1 MKYKNLSSSDVI
13 DEPCEIEYTKQDKFY
28 NNQEGQSTN
37 SASDNVEANV
47 KPEWIPEKK
56 KSYPYIVSHPVSVFD
71 VAAYIVK
78 KMGTMT
84 TMKLHKLLYYCQAWS
99 LVWDESPLFAEP
111 IEAWANGPVV
121 KNLFAYHK
129 GMYSISSI
137 PIGNPDLLSATQKET
152 IDAVLDFYGKK
163 SSQWLIDLAHMEKPW
178 RAARA
183 DLPALVRG
191 NRIITL
197 ESMADYYSS
206 LPSNE

>member
-47 KPEWIPEKK
+47 KPEWIPEKI